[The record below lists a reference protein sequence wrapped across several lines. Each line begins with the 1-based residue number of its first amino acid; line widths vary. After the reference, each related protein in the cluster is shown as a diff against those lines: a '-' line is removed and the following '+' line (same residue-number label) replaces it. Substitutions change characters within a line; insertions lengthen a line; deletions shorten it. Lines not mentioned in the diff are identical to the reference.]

1 MAGGH
6 EVHLRA
12 ASWSVYDPAGQ
23 AVQGSVSRAAKNPG
37 VHAVKAKVTA
47 PAAAAAAE
55 SLTPGAPD
63 APDELNCC
71 PLLETYTTRPEALG
85 VGGARQRIAVL
96 LR

>member
-1 MAGGH
+1 LAGGH

-12 ASWSVYDPAGQ
+12 ASWSVYDPARQ
-23 AVQGSVSRAAKNPG
+23 AVQGSVSRAAKYPG
-37 VHAVKAKVTA
+37 VHAVKAKVTV
-47 PAAAAAAE
+47 PAE